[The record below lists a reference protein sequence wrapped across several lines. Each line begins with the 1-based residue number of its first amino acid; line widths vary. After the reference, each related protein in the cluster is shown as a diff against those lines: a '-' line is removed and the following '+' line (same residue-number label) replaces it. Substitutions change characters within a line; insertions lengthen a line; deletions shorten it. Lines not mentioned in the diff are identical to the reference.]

1 MKIRTIERNLVIR
14 LPKEEDKTEGGIIKP
29 EAVKAG
35 RVVNRGVVVAV
46 GPKVTDAAVGDTV
59 VFSPHSLTRPLTMRE
74 LKDENDLVV
83 ISEEH
88 VLAVFP
94 QAELD
99 AKAAADAKAEA
110 DGAASIAAERSALRV
125 PLI

>member
-59 VFSPHSLTRPLTMRE
+59 GRRRQHCRGAFSPPRPP
-74 LKDENDLVV
+74 
-83 ISEEH
+83 H
-88 VLAVFP
+88 
-94 QAELD
+94 
-99 AKAAADAKAEA
+99 
-110 DGAASIAAERSALRV
+110 LRV
-125 PLI
+125 AGGTRASPRPAH